1 MIRDDLS
8 LLEYPRILE
17 IIAGHAHSVPTR
29 ELILSQRPLDDRNEI
44 DCRFAIFSEIE
55 FLHHLDIPLRL
66 DEFPDIRPVLDLV
79 RPAGS
84 ILNPSDLLV
93 LLPFLRVVAGLSRQ
107 IAYRTDIPHLRDL
120 LGGLHGCEDLAEAIE
135 GAIDGGGEIRDTASA
150 ALAAIRERKRS
161 LTTRIRK
168 RLEEIVREREV
179 AIFLQDDFITQRSG
193 RWVIPVRMDSKGM
206 VPGVVHDVSNTGETA
221 FVEPVEIVPLAN
233 ELENL
238 TAEERAEMI
247 RILRRLT
254 SWVRESADIL
264 TEDFRLL
271 VTADYHHSVACFAF
285 SVKGIAP
292 RIGSADELTLRG
304 GRHPLLVLRQGE
316 SVVPLDICLDRSR
329 RILVITGP
337 NTGGKTVALKTVG
350 LLTLLSLTGIPVPA
364 LDGTI
369 FPFVDRIL
377 TDIGDDQSIESSLST
392 FSSHISRISRI
403 LRESTADSLV
413 LIDELGT
420 GTEPAQGGALSCA
433 ILEELRGRGPFV
445 LATTHLTPITAF
457 VHREEGMEN
466 ASMLFDP
473 VNLTPTYILR
483 VGTPGGSHAFET
495 ARRHGIPEGVIQR
508 ALTLSD
514 DLSTRFH
521 ELLDE
526 LSREIASSR
535 ERSARLEI
543 AERELEGRVRELRSR
558 EEEQARR
565 ERDSRVR
572 AIEEARLLVSE
583 TRRRMNG
590 ILEEIRRERNRKPM
604 ERLAEVERELDAAF
618 REVSPTDPVDADSLD
633 PGSMVQLRSL
643 GMDVPVISVDRKNRR
658 LRVSVRG
665 KELDLPLDAVAPA
678 AGRRF
683 PSAPRRKGRSDT
695 EEPST
700 TLAVIGRRV
709 EEALPLV
716 ERFIDD
722 GVMRGMG
729 ELRIVHGKGTGLL
742 RRGIREYLSTHPH
755 VRGFRD
761 GEPYEGG
768 SGMTVVTLE

>member
-17 IIAGHAHSVPTR
+17 IIAGYAHSEPTR
-29 ELILSQRPLDDRNEI
+29 ELILSQRPAVDRDEI
-44 DCRFAIFSEIE
+44 DRRFALFSEIE

-84 ILNPSDLLV
+84 ILNPPDLLV
-93 LLPFLRVVAGLSRQ
+93 LLQFLRVVTGLSRQ
-107 IAYRTDIPHLRDL
+107 IAYRTDIPCLLDL
-120 LGGLHGCEDLAEAIE
+120 LGGLNGCEDLGEAID

-150 ALAAIRERKRS
+150 SLAAIRERKRS
-161 LTTRIRK
+161 LTARIRK

-254 SWVRESADIL
+254 SWIRESAEIL
-264 TEDFRLL
+264 AEDFRLL
-271 VTADYHHSVACFAF
+271 VAADFHNSVARFAL
-285 SVKGIAP
+285 SVKGIIP
-292 RIGSADELTLRG
+292 RIGSAGELCLKG
-304 GRHPLLVLRQGE
+304 GRHPLLALREGE
-316 SVVPLDICLDRSR
+316 RVVPLDISLDRER
-329 RILVITGP
+329 RVLVITGP

-350 LLTLLSLTGIPVPA
+350 LLTLLALTGIPIPA
-364 LDGTI
+364 GDGTRI
-369 FPFVDRIL
+369 PFVDRIL

-403 LRESTADSLV
+403 LRESTDESLV

-433 ILEELRGRGPFV
+433 ILEALRDRGAFV

-473 VNLTPTYILR
+473 VNLTPTYMLR

-495 ARRHGIPEGVIQR
+495 ARRHGIPDEVIQR
-508 ALTLSD
+508 ALTLAD

-526 LSREIASSR
+526 LSREIASFR
-535 ERSARLEI
+535 ERSVRLEI
-543 AERELEGRVRELRSR
+543 AERQLEGRMRDLRER
-558 EEEQARR
+558 EEEQERR
-565 ERDSRVR
+565 ERESRAR
-572 AIEEARLLVSE
+572 AIDDARHLISE
-583 TRRRMNG
+583 TRRRMNE
-590 ILEEIRRERNRKPM
+590 ILEEMRRERSRRPM
-604 ERLAEVERELDAAF
+604 ERLAEVERELDEAI
-618 REVSPTDPVDADSLD
+618 RELRPSAQVDIDSLA
-633 PGSMVQLRSL
+633 PGSMVQIRSL
-643 GMDVPVISVDRKNRR
+643 GMDAPVLSVDRKSRR

-665 KELDLPLDAVAPA
+665 KELDLPLDAVAPPS
-678 AGRRF
+678 GRRF
-683 PSAPRRKGRSDT
+683 SHPARHRGVPDA
-695 EEPST
+695 EESPT
-700 TLAVIGRRV
+700 TLSVIGRRV

-716 ERFIDD
+716 ERFIDE
-722 GVMRGMG
+722 GVMRGRG

-742 RRGIREYLSTHPH
+742 RKGIREYLATHPH
-755 VRGFRD
+755 VAAFRD
-761 GEPYEGG
+761 GEPFEGG
-768 SGMTVVTLE
+768 SGMTVVTLG